1 VLAIWTAELLG
12 PLDGPLVELSG
23 GAWRHYLLPEE
34 DWPAVNP
41 MWERRKFLAQAGG
54 ETWLLK
60 FAGLGASG
68 ERKLELARRLHSD
81 GWAAEPRGLVHGFL
95 VERWHADAR
104 PLRRGEVPLERV
116 AAYLSSR
123 VDFRAPESS
132 GASIEQLLTMAR
144 RNTALALGESVSR
157 RLARWE
163 PRIADLSARVRRVRT
178 DNRMLAHEWL
188 RLPRGEL
195 IKADA
200 LDHHAAHDLIGCQD
214 LAWDVAGA
222 AVELGLDH
230 AELAARISPAVDRE
244 LLEFLIDAYL
254 AFRLGQSALSAQ
266 MTDAEEQA
274 LHRATADGYA
284 EALGSRLSARKT
296 EATQQEPWISLQAE

>member
-1 VLAIWTAELLG
+1 LLG

-23 GAWRHYLLPEE
+23 GAWRHHLLPEQ

-68 ERKLELARRLHSD
+68 ERKLELARRLHSG

-95 VERWHADAR
+95 AERWHADAR
-104 PLRRGEVPLERV
+104 PLRRSEVPLEPV
-116 AAYLSSR
+116 AAYLR
-123 VDFRAPESS
+123 RRADFPAPASS
-132 GASIEQLLTMAR
+132 GASVEQLLTMAR

-157 RLARWE
+157 QLARWE
-163 PRIADLSARVRRVRT
+163 PRIAELSARVRRVRT

-188 RLPRGEL
+188 RLPGGEL

-214 LAWDVAGA
+214 VAWDVAGA
-222 AVELGLDH
+222 AAELGLDP
-230 AELAARISPAVDRE
+230 AELASRIHPAVDGE
-244 LLEFLIDAYL
+244 LLEFLVDAYL
-254 AFRLGQSALSAQ
+254 SFRLGQSALSTQ
-266 MTDAEEQA
+266 MTDGQEQA
-274 LHRATADGYA
+274 LHRAAADGYA
-284 EALGSRLSARKT
+284 EALGCRLSARRT
-296 EATQQEPWISLQAE
+296 EATQQESSISLQAE